1 MMQKAYRHMLLPNAR
16 PAPSGSERVLYILN
30 LLAQQGTPMTVA
42 ELAEA
47 SGLATSTL
55 YRQLALLKSWGFVQ
69 ESAAS
74 YMPGPACL
82 QLALGFDQGS
92 WLVREAL
99 PEMRRLSEKT
109 NETIG
114 LMVEAHEQMVC
125 LEMVESRHSL
135 RCAFVK
141 GKGLP
146 LFFGASAKSL
156 LAFLPAARRASILLE
171 AVENTTLSQAQ
182 HNELEREIIQ
192 IRSQGYASSRSEVDE
207 GIWGVSVP
215 LLPSKDKLL
224 GTLTL
229 MAPIF
234 RAQSPSQM
242 QGFIQQTRQCAT
254 RIITRLH
261 GLA

>member
-1 MMQKAYRHMLLPNAR
+1 MQENTDKYLLSESKPTPAGGAERMLYL
-16 PAPSGSERVLYILN
+16 LT
-30 LLAQQGTPMTVA
+30 LLAQHTRPLTVA
-42 ELAEA
+42 ELAEM

-69 ESAAS
+69 ESGAS
-74 YMPGPACL
+74 YMPGPVCL
-82 QLALGFDQGS
+82 QLALGFDQAS

-99 PEMRRLSEKT
+99 PEMRRLSDKT

-114 LMVEAHEQMVC
+114 LMVVAHEQMVC

-156 LAFLPAARRASILLE
+156 LAFLPATRRTSIVLD
-171 AVENTTLSQAQ
+171 AVQSGVLSDEQRG
-182 HNELEREIIQ
+182 ELEREIIQ
-192 IRSQGYASSRSEVDE
+192 IRSQGFAVSSSEVDE

-215 LLPSKDKLL
+215 LLQGKDKLL

-229 MAPIF
+229 MAPIS
-234 RAQSPSQM
+234 RAGTQTHV
-242 QGFIQQTRQCAT
+242 FIQQTRQCAA

>member
-1 MMQKAYRHMLLPNAR
+1 MDENAHKDSKPSPAGGAERMLYL
-16 PAPSGSERVLYILN
+16 LT
-30 LLAQQGTPMTVA
+30 LLAQHARPLTVA
-42 ELAEA
+42 ELAET

-69 ESAAS
+69 ESAGN
-74 YMPGPACL
+74 YMPGPTCL
-82 QLALGFDQGS
+82 QLALGFDQAS

-114 LMVEAHEQMVC
+114 LMVVAHEQMVC

-156 LAFLPAARRASILLE
+156 LAFLPAARRTAIVLD
-171 AVENTTLSQAQ
+171 AVQSGVLSDAERG
-182 HNELEREIIQ
+182 ELEREIIQ
-192 IRSQGYASSRSEVDE
+192 IRSQGFAVSSSEVDE
-207 GIWGVSVP
+207 GIWGVSAP
-215 LLPSKDKLL
+215 LLQGKDKLL

-229 MAPIF
+229 MAPIS
-234 RAQSPSQM
+234 RAGAQT
-242 QGFIQQTRQCAT
+242 QGFIQQTRQCAA

>member
-1 MMQKAYRHMLLPNAR
+1 MQQGKDKNLTHDSKPI
-16 PAPSGSERVLYILN
+16 PAGAGERVLY
-30 LLAQQGTPMTVA
+30 LLTLIAQQGRPLTVS

-47 SGLATSTL
+47 SGLPTSTL

-69 ESAAS
+69 ETIGN

-82 QLALGFDQGS
+82 QLALGFDQTS
-92 WLVREAL
+92 WLMREAL

-114 LMVEAHEQMVC
+114 LMVVAHEQMVC
-125 LEMVESRHSL
+125 LDMVESRHSL

-141 GKGLP
+141 GKALS
-146 LFFGASAKSL
+146 LFFGASGKSL
-156 LAFLPAARRASILLE
+156 LAFLPTTDREAVLRE
-171 AVENTTLSQAQ
+171 AVESGVLNSEQL
-182 HNELEREIIQ
+182 NELEREIIQ
-192 IRSQGYASSRSEVDE
+192 IHSQGHAISSSEVDE
-207 GIWGVSVP
+207 GIWGVSAP
-215 LLPSKDKLL
+215 LLVGKDKLL

-229 MAPIF
+229 MAPIS
-234 RAQSPSQM
+234 RATAQTQS
-242 QGFIQQTRQCAT
+242 FIQHTRQSAA

>member
-1 MMQKAYRHMLLPNAR
+1 MQKAYRQRFLPNIGVPPR
-16 PAPSGSERVLYILN
+16 GSERVLYVLN
-30 LLAQQGTPMTVA
+30 LLAQQGQPMSVM
-42 ELAEA
+42 ELIAA
-47 SGLATSTL
+47 SGLASSTV

-69 ESAAS
+69 ESAGN

-82 QLALGFDQGS
+82 QLALGFDQAS

-114 LMVEAHEQMVC
+114 LMVVAHDQMVC

-156 LAFLPAARRASILLE
+156 LAFLPLARRTAIVLD
-171 AVENTTLSQAQ
+171 AVQTGVLSDEQRG
-182 HNELEREIIQ
+182 ELERKMLH
-192 IRSQGYASSRSEVDE
+192 IRNQGFAVSSSEVDE
-207 GIWGVSVP
+207 GIWGISAP
-215 LLPSKDKLL
+215 LLQGKDKLL

-229 MAPIF
+229 MAPIS
-234 RAQSPSQM
+234 RAERQTHV
-242 QGFIQQTRQCAT
+242 FIQQTRQCAA

>member
-1 MMQKAYRHMLLPNAR
+1 MQAPPNK
-16 PAPSGSERVLYILN
+16 N
-30 LLAQQGTPMTVA
+30 LLAESKPTPAGGAERMLYLLTMLAQHARPLTVA
-42 ELAEA
+42 ELAET

-69 ESAAS
+69 ESGAS
-74 YMPGPACL
+74 YMPGPTCL
-82 QLALGFDQGS
+82 QLALGFDQAS

-114 LMVEAHEQMVC
+114 LMVVAHEQMVC

-156 LAFLPAARRASILLE
+156 LAFLPAARRTAIVLD
-171 AVENTTLSQAQ
+171 AVQSGVLSDAERS
-182 HNELEREIIQ
+182 ELEREIIQ
-192 IRSQGYASSRSEVDE
+192 IRSQGFAVSSSEVDE

-215 LLPSKDKLL
+215 LLQGKDKLL

-229 MAPIF
+229 MAPIS
-234 RAQSPSQM
+234 RVGAQT
-242 QGFIQQTRQCAT
+242 QGFIQQTRQCAA

>member
-1 MMQKAYRHMLLPNAR
+1 MLYL
-16 PAPSGSERVLYILN
+16 LT
-30 LLAQQGTPMTVA
+30 LLAQQGRPLTVA

-99 PEMRRLSEKT
+99 PEMHRLSEKT

-114 LMVEAHEQMVC
+114 LMVVAHDQMVC

-135 RCAFVK
+135 RCAFIK
-141 GKGLP
+141 GKSLP
-146 LFFGASAKSL
+146 LFYGASAKSL
-156 LAFLPAARRASILLE
+156 LAFLPATRRELILHE
-171 AVENTTLSQAQ
+171 AVESQNVSNAQ
-182 HNELEREIIQ
+182 REELEREIIH
-192 IRSQGYASSRSEVDE
+192 IRSQGHAISSSEVDE

-215 LLPSKDKLL
+215 LLQGKDKLL

-229 MAPIF
+229 MSPIS
-234 RAQSPSQM
+234 RAGAHTQS
-242 QGFIQQTRQCAT
+242 FIQHTRQCAAW
-254 RIITRLH
+254 IITRLH

>member
-1 MMQKAYRHMLLPNAR
+1 MQQDKDKNIMKGSKSIPAGAGERML
-16 PAPSGSERVLYILN
+16 Y
-30 LLAQQGTPMTVA
+30 LLTLIAQQGRPLSVV

-47 SGLATSTL
+47 SGLPTSTL

-69 ESAAS
+69 ETIGN

-82 QLALGFDQGS
+82 QLALGFDQTS
-92 WLVREAL
+92 WLMREAL

-114 LMVEAHEQMVC
+114 LMVVAHEQMVC
-125 LEMVESRHSL
+125 LDMIESRHSL

-141 GKGLP
+141 GKALP

-156 LAFLPAARRASILLE
+156 LAFLSSPHSEIILRE
-171 AVENTTLSQAQ
+171 AVESEVLSAEQRD
-182 HNELEREIIQ
+182 ELEREIIQ
-192 IRSQGYASSRSEVDE
+192 IRSQGYAISSSEVDE
-207 GIWGVSVP
+207 GIWGISAP
-215 LLPSKDKLL
+215 LLVGKDKLL

-229 MAPIF
+229 MAPIS
-234 RAQSPSQM
+234 RAKAQTQS
-242 QGFIQQTRQCAT
+242 FIQHTRQSAA

>member
-1 MMQKAYRHMLLPNAR
+1 MQKAYRHNLLPPAR
-16 PAPSGSERVLYILN
+16 SAPSGSERVLYILN
-30 LLAQQGTPMTVA
+30 LLAQQGAPMTVA
-42 ELAEA
+42 ELVEA

-82 QLALGFDQGS
+82 QLALGFDQAS

-99 PEMRRLSEKT
+99 PEMRKLSEKT
-109 NETIG
+109 NETSG
-114 LMVEAHEQMVC
+114 LMVVAHEQMVC

-141 GKGLP
+141 GKGLS

-156 LAFLPAARRASILLE
+156 LAFLPAARRAVILSDAME
-171 AVENTTLSQAQ
+171 SGALSAEQG
-182 HNELEREIIQ
+182 HELEREVVH
-192 IRSQGYASSRSEVDE
+192 IRNQGFALSSSEVDE

-215 LLPSKDKLL
+215 LLPGKDKLL

-229 MAPIF
+229 MAPVSRINT
-234 RAQSPSQM
+234 QTHS
-242 QGFIQQTRQCAT
+242 FIQQTRQCAA
-254 RIITRLH
+254 RIVTRLQ

>member
-1 MMQKAYRHMLLPNAR
+1 MQKQEDKNRSQERKALPS
-16 PAPSGSERVLYILN
+16 SGAERVLYLLT
-30 LLAQQGTPMTVA
+30 LLAQQGRPMTA
-42 ELAEA
+42 PELSEA
-47 SGLATSTL
+47 SGLPVSTL

-74 YMPGPACL
+74 YMPGPSCL
-82 QLALGFDQGS
+82 QLALGFDRAS

-99 PEMRRLSEKT
+99 PEMHRLSEKT

-114 LMVEAHEQMVC
+114 LMVVAHEQMVC

-146 LFFGASAKSL
+146 LFFGASGKSL
-156 LAFLPAARRASILLE
+156 LAFLPAARRQGILHE
-171 AVENTTLSQAQ
+171 AVRREALDAEQCS
-182 HNELEREIIQ
+182 ELEREIMQ
-192 IRSQGYASSRSEVDE
+192 IRSQGYALSSSEVDE

-215 LLPSKDKLL
+215 LLAGKNKLL

-229 MAPIF
+229 MAPVS
-234 RAQSPSQM
+234 RAQAQM
-242 QGFIQQTRQCAT
+242 QAFTRQTRQGAA
-254 RIITRLH
+254 RIMTCLH